1 MTKEDRPIGIM
12 YEICDERIA
21 QDEKWGARRDHSF
34 PFWYT
39 ILAEEFGEVGRAIL
53 EHDPDGMRNE
63 LIQTAAVAVAM
74 IEALDRW
81 KESGQSLQEYFE
93 ERRR

>member
-1 MTKEDRPIGIM
+1 M

-21 QDEKWGARRDHSF
+21 QDAKWGEQRDHSF

-53 EHDPDGMRNE
+53 EHDAIGFRNE

-74 IEALDRW
+74 VEAFDRW
-81 KESGQSLQEYFE
+81 EQSGQSIQDYFE
-93 ERRR
+93 QRRGK